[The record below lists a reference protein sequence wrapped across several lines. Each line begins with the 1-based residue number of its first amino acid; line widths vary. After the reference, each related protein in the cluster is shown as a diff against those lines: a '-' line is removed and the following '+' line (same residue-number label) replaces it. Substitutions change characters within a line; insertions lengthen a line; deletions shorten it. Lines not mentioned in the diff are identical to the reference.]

1 MRTRNGSNDVA
12 INLDGAARRSL
23 RGNILGSH
31 VKAPNLNPGASDI
44 FFFVYVSTPYLVLA
58 SLLNYSRVFVSVNCC
73 TVSSFFFIHPVYL
86 QRDEPDDL
94 TVYKQDYRPGGGSD
108 VSELTDALRCY
119 PVTTVRQIGVSF
131 LSLCFSV
138 PLAVM
143 FLSKNVLETEM
154 WVSEQENTAYIF

>member
-86 QRDEPDDL
+86 QRDKPDGL
-94 TVYKQDYRPGGGSD
+94 TVYKQDSRPGGGSRCFGVD
-108 VSELTDALRCY
+108 GCTSLLRCY
-119 PVTTVRQIGVSF
+119 DSSPIRGF
-131 LSLCFSV
+131 LSVF
-138 PLAVM
+138 M
-143 FLSKNVLETEM
+143 
-154 WVSEQENTAYIF
+154 